1 VLDGNLLWCC
11 GVVIITIIS
20 KGEYS
25 GWRNERMGGVG
36 RLIYVNTDRKE
47 HGWRLLRMEK

>member
-1 VLDGNLLWCC
+1 
-11 GVVIITIIS
+11 
-20 KGEYS
+20 
-25 GWRNERMGGVG
+25 MGGVG